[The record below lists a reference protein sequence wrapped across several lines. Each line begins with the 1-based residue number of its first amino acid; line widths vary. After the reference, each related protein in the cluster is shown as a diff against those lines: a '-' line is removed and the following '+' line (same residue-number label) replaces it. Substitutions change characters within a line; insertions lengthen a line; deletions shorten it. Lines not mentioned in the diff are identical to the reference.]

1 MRKITILVLALF
13 YGSIIQLNAAEI
25 FTYDTGKIVH
35 VIDGNTKEWNVE
47 KFEKDK
53 DTEISYAIDQDDKN
67 IYLAVKVPNQRIQM
81 KMMMQ
86 GMNLYFDK
94 KGKKKEGTGIEFPI
108 KRERESGGGGFG
120 GGRGNRG
127 ETGERPDM
135 KEQRE
140 KLAAGMIF
148 LKIFGFDGQEDKTQ
162 LITQP
167 DGINVSFD
175 WDDANLLSIEY
186 QVPINF
192 IGKVADLKGK
202 TLSIGFKLNGAEQS
216 GGPTVVRTEIV
227 GVPAGSGR
235 GAASS
240 GGGRGAGSG
249 RSFDQSNNESR
260 NELMKE
266 QSFWTKINFN
276 F

>member
-1 MRKITILVLALF
+1 MRKIIILLIALF
-13 YGSIIQLNAAEI
+13 YGTILQLKAAGS
-25 FTYDTGKIVH
+25 FNNDTGKIVH
-35 VIDGNTKEWNVE
+35 VVDGNTKEWAAE
-47 KFEKDK
+47 KFEKDR
-53 DTEISYAIDQDDKN
+53 DSEINYAIDLDDKN
-67 IYLAVKVPNQRIQM
+67 IYLALKVPNQRIQF

-108 KRERESGGGGFG
+108 KRERESGGGFS

-167 DGINVSFD
+167 DGVNVSFD
-175 WDDANLLSIEY
+175 WDETNLLSIEY
-186 QVPINF
+186 QVPISF
-192 IGKVADLKGK
+192 IGKAADLKGK
-202 TLSIGFKLNGAEQS
+202 TLSIGFKINGAEQS
-216 GGPTVVRTEIV
+216 GGPSIVRTELV
-227 GVPAGSGR
+227 AVPVGSGR
-235 GAASS
+235 SAASS
-240 GGGRGAGSG
+240 SVGRGAGSG
-249 RSFDQSNNESR
+249 RSFDQSNNDSR